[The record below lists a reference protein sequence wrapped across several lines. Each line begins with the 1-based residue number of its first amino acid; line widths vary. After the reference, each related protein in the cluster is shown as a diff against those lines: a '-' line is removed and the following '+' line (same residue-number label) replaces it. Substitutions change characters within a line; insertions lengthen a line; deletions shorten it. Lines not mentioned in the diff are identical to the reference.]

1 MALAIA
7 LGRRNLGLTWPNPSV
22 GAVVVQER
30 GDGPRIMAAAA
41 TAPGGRPHAEPQALA
56 AAGEGARGATLYVSL
71 EPCSHHGR
79 TPPCSDAVIKAGIAR
94 VVTALED
101 PDRRVAGRGH
111 DLLRNAGVA
120 VTTGILG
127 GEARQAH
134 RGHIMRVTC
143 GRPHL
148 TVKLARTSDGY
159 AGRREGRLL
168 ITGEESNARAH
179 LMRAHVDAVMVGIST
194 VLADDPRLNVRLT
207 GMESRRPVRIVIDSR
222 LTIPMWCHLVRDARE
237 QPIWIVCTDA
247 AAQADV
253 ARLSESGVEIIRA
266 PADAAGRVDLPAALG
281 TLAERGLTSIF
292 CEGGPRLAD
301 ALAAADLIDE
311 LIVVTA
317 PKALGVKGIAALG
330 PHLTGVLT
338 SLPPVSTGQV
348 GQDVLERWERPF
360 SCSQVS

>member
-22 GAVVVQER
+22 GAVIVQER

-41 TAPGGRPHAEPQALA
+41 TATSGRPHAEPQALA
-56 AAGEGARGATLYVSL
+56 ESGEGARGATLYVSL

-79 TPPCSDAVIKAGIAR
+79 TPPCSEALIEAGIAR

-127 GEARQAH
+127 DEAAQAH
-134 RGHIMRVTC
+134 RGHIMRVTR

-148 TVKLARTSDGY
+148 TVKLARTSDGF

-168 ITGEESNARAH
+168 ITGEESNTRAH
-179 LMRAHVDAVMVGIST
+179 LMRARVDAVMVGVST

-207 GMESRRPVRIVIDSR
+207 GMEGRRPIRIVVDSW
-222 LTIPMWCHLVRDARE
+222 LTIPMGCHLVRGARE
-237 QPIWIVCTDA
+237 QPVWIVCTDA
-247 AAQADV
+247 AAQANE
-253 ARLSESGVEIIRA
+253 ARLSESGAEIIRA
-266 PADAAGRVDLPAALG
+266 PTDSVGRVNLPAALG

-301 ALAAADLIDE
+301 ALAEADLVDE
-311 LIVVTA
+311 LIVITA
-317 PKALGVKGIAALG
+317 PNALGVEGIAALG
-330 PHLTGVLT
+330 PHLAGHLT
-338 SLPPVSTGQV
+338 SLPPVSRAHL
-348 GQDVLERWERPF
+348 GQDVFECWERPF
-360 SCSQVS
+360 SCSQDS